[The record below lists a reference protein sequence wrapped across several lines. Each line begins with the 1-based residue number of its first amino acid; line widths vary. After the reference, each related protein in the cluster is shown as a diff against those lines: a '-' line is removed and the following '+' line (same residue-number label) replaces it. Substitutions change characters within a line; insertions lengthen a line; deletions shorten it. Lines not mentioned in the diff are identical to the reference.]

1 MINIKIQMDKRSKR
15 ADKKYPLS
23 LYIYGGGSAR
33 FISLKYYFTE
43 AEYKVIQKN
52 QTPRA
57 IEFNKKLNGYLL
69 KAQQIKASLNP
80 FDFNMFKQMYKHIP
94 VESKPTSIF
103 IQDFF
108 KEVIESKKK
117 DGFIKTATTY
127 QHAISSLSKF
137 LNPIR
142 IEDITPEFLKDYQ
155 DWYVKNHNG
164 GVMNASVGMI
174 LRNLRAV
181 INKLKSDNKL
191 PPNYQYP
198 FGRNKFQIRSV
209 RKPKRTLTKEEIETL
224 VKLDDF
230 TCDEERKARDLWLMQ
245 FYCNGINLKDLLLLR
260 WDSKI
265 RPLEGEGDFFY
276 IKRQKTKSTNNV
288 DRFIKIPIRPKL
300 YKLIDKYGNKKSAYV
315 LGLIEDGM
323 GEDQIIN
330 KKESVGKYINA
341 HLKNIEKR
349 LKLSVPLLTKTSR
362 DAYAT
367 TLRRN
372 GISIEIISQ
381 NLGHSSVLVTMHYLE
396 DFGFDVINNSNDC
409 LP

>member
-1 MINIKIQMDKRSKR
+1 MVNIKIILDKRSKR
-15 ADKKYPLS
+15 SDKKYPLS
-23 LYIYGGGSAR
+23 FYIYGAGSAR

-52 QTPRA
+52 QTHRA

-69 KAQQIKASLNP
+69 KAQQIKASLIP
-80 FDFNMFKQMYKHIP
+80 FDFNRFKQLYKQNPI
-94 VESKPTSIF
+94 ESKPATIF

-108 KEVIESKKK
+108 KEIIESKKK

-137 LNPIR
+137 SNPIKV
-142 IEDITPEFLKDYQ
+142 EDITPEFLKDYQ

-164 GVMNASVGMI
+164 VLNASVGMI

-181 INKLKSDNKL
+181 INRLKSDNKL
-191 PPNYQYP
+191 PANYQYP

-209 RKPKRTLTKEEIETL
+209 RKPKRTLTKEEIESL

-245 FYCNGINLKDLLLLR
+245 FYSNGINLKDLLLLK
-260 WDSKI
+260 WENKI
-265 RPLEGEGDFFY
+265 RSVEGGGDFFV

-288 DRFIKIPIRPKL
+288 DRFIRIPISDKL
-300 YKLIDKYGNKKSAYV
+300 SKLLDKYGNNKSPYV
-315 LGLIEDGM
+315 LGLIQDGM
-323 GEDQIIN
+323 GEKQIIN
-330 KKESVGKYINA
+330 KKESVGKFINA
-341 HLKNIEKR
+341 HLEKIQER
-349 LKLSVPLLTKTSR
+349 LKLSVPLLSKVSR

-372 GISIEIISQ
+372 GVSIEIISQ